1 MVKGGIEWVK
11 RRCTDGKVGGAFS
24 RGDRF
29 ACLCDAR
36 MLDIHRNAGLIFI
49 HSSSSSID
57 GDPVFRD

>member
-1 MVKGGIEWVK
+1 MGEETVH
-11 RRCTDGKVGGAFS
+11 RPGKVGGPFS

-49 HSSSSSID
+49 HSSSID